1 MFASA
6 ARGTPSRFF
15 GTTES
20 SCFERIFH
28 LPLNIWTDH
37 LLDKG
42 VPGSLLHGW
51 IISFTD
57 PGDHFLLIVLFDWIF
72 FPRQDT
78 LNTSPA
84 NFIPESP
91 MEKITLGTM
100 PFMSVMPTLLVGANV
115 KGKPNYMTAAWAT
128 VACMAPPMVC
138 VAINK
143 MRYTAK
149 GIEENKT
156 FSLNVPS
163 VKQVVE
169 TDHCGLVSG
178 AQEDK
183 SKVFRSF
190 YGKLKTAPLAEEC
203 PINIECRLFKSV
215 DCGSHLLYI
224 GEVMEI
230 HAEKTCVTDGK
241 PDITKI
247 NPIIYAQSAYFDV
260 GKQVD
265 SAFSAGK
272 KFTKK

>member
-1 MFASA
+1 M
-6 ARGTPSRFF
+6 
-15 GTTES
+15 
-20 SCFERIFH
+20 
-28 LPLNIWTDH
+28 
-37 LLDKG
+37 
-42 VPGSLLHGW
+42 
-51 IISFTD
+51 
-57 PGDHFLLIVLFDWIF
+57 
-72 FPRQDT
+72 
-78 LNTSPA
+78 
-84 NFIPESP
+84 PEKET
-91 MEKITLGTM
+91 MEKITLGPM
-100 PFMSVMPTLLVGANV
+100 PYMSVMPTLLVGANV

-163 VKQVVE
+163 AKQVIE

-183 SKVFRSF
+183 SLVFRSF

-203 PINIECRLFKSV
+203 PINIECKLFKAV

-224 GEVMEI
+224 GEVVEI
-230 HAEKTCVTDGK
+230 HADKVCVTDGK

-247 NPIIYAQSAYFDV
+247 NPIVYAQLTYFDV

-265 SAFSAGK
+265 KAFSAGK
-272 KFTKK
+272 KFEKK

>member
-1 MFASA
+1 
-6 ARGTPSRFF
+6 
-15 GTTES
+15 
-20 SCFERIFH
+20 
-28 LPLNIWTDH
+28 
-37 LLDKG
+37 
-42 VPGSLLHGW
+42 
-51 IISFTD
+51 
-57 PGDHFLLIVLFDWIF
+57 
-72 FPRQDT
+72 
-78 LNTSPA
+78 
-84 NFIPESP
+84 

-115 KGKPNYMTAAWAT
+115 RGKPNYMTAAWAT

-138 VAINK
+138 VAINRT
-143 MRYTAK
+143 RYTAK

-190 YGKLKTAPLAEEC
+190 YGKLITAPLAEEC

-224 GEVMEI
+224 GEVVEI
-230 HAEKTCVTDGK
+230 HAEKASVTDGK

-265 SAFSAGK
+265 KAFFAGK
-272 KFTKK
+272 KYTKKL